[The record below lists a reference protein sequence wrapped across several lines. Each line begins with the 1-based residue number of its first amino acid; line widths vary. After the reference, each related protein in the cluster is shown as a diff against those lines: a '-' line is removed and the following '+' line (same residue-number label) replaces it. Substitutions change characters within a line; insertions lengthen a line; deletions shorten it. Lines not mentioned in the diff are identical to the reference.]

1 MEQLFLIFS
10 TLILVAGVMVV
21 LSINPIHSVFWLTLT
36 FILTAM
42 LFITLNI
49 DFVALMLV
57 IVYVGAIAILF
68 LFVIMML
75 DVLRF
80 RESLEISQLIPAT
93 LLIGMGFFINLW
105 WLNQEQLFKLP
116 DLAPFQEWDFV
127 HDTNIELIARI
138 MYTDLWI
145 PFLLAS
151 IILLVAMIG
160 AIVLT
165 HELGRETKKQSLYR
179 QHQRN
184 DSWI

>member
-93 LLIGMGFFINLW
+93 LLIGMGFFI
-105 WLNQEQLFKLP
+105 KLP